1 VVRESVNKTGVGA
14 FVFLTNVA
22 FHRDLDG
29 PPILAASPFG
39 LGYPDFN
46 RPGMINVKDAYRQK
60 EKYIDAHS
68 VLTSL
73 QNYLRFP
80 TTFDGTLPSEA
91 FGHPSARVKIG
102 ETYNFPDAGIT
113 GVVTAATVDE
123 QNKQIIAAVSNDKEH
138 VMLKVPM
145 SENDLAEWKE
155 YGEAFFGRV
164 PFRTSSHPTNEF
176 ELFEWL
182 METQK
187 DVPRETL
194 ISWFSS
200 GHPPP

>member
-1 VVRESVNKTGVGA
+1 
-14 FVFLTNVA
+14 
-22 FHRDLDG
+22 
-29 PPILAASPFG
+29 
-39 LGYPDFN
+39 LGD
-46 RPGMINVKDAYRQK
+46 
-60 EKYIDAHS
+60 
-68 VLTSL
+68 TSKG
-73 QNYLRFP
+73 RRC
-80 TTFDGTLPSEA
+80 E
-91 FGHPSARVKIG
+91 KIG

-145 SENDLAEWKE
+145 SDSDLAEWKE

-187 DVPRETL
+187 DVPREKL
-194 ISWFSS
+194 ISWFPAGIPHLEKMTDQELRMAYCEGIVASL
-200 GHPPP
+200 PKT